1 MQEGR
6 KGLEQFFFSD
16 FFSGILFS
24 VFFFI
29 SLIVL
34 KWCCE
39 LCFLVFFSFESPGKL
54 RKALIFCVVARGGWN
69 HKYGDILES
78 ILASFAQFYS
88 GKNMV

>member
-6 KGLEQFFFSD
+6 KGLEQFFFFRFLFRYFVLGFFFFFD
-16 FFSGILFS
+16 RLEMVLRIMFFS
-24 VFFFI
+24 
-29 SLIVL
+29 
-34 KWCCE
+34 
-39 LCFLVFFSFESPGKL
+39 FFSFESPGKL